1 MVLDFKVRFI
11 INRVDGIFKIE
22 LTDQTVYSLAGVV
35 KGFYRITYPDGVF
48 VENTDQNNPDFDLDN
63 PVALLNLRLVNVRP
77 IKGSYT
83 IVQKIYVDNTLFTE
97 EKQFTYSFDEPQLIL
112 IDNSNTGTPQVSFR
126 DTTDTSVDDYTID
139 SLFRDITSDFPE
151 GIALPPLSTS
161 EEMLLMGDSGSYYEG
176 IYNPTLTWQIDY
188 LGTGHGVYLEYSKE
202 FQFDIR
208 RVLQFNELVQLLN
221 LLKERL
227 DSASGQERSK
237 LEQMYQQLVSLY
249 SHVIAKT
256 RASESDVRGLIDEM
270 QRIAYMACC
279 YCVKPED
286 YEYSTNPLEP
296 FEDKIFEF
304 VRRQVFEYD
313 GNNTFEL
320 SLTPLKIFQV
330 FRNGKLMVLEDVE
343 YEIDGR
349 NVTILEPM
357 VIGDEIVIFYTLQEN
372 TYILNLEDYAERAE
386 AAALASEQ
394 SAVNSLAS
402 EQNASQSAS
411 DADLSAQAAAQS
423 AIDADQEADLARR
436 WASEDEDVV
445 VANGEFSSKH
455 YSLKSAQSASDSQD
469 SADDSANSAAAALQS
484 EQNAALSE
492 AAALLS
498 EQNALASEQAAQGFA
513 QDASDTL
520 DLIAPAVS
528 QGIDDINDAKDAALI
543 DITSAESSVLGN
555 ITQAESDAL
564 SDISDAKDQAVQ
576 DVADATQDA
585 VDAANTSTQ
594 QAILS
599 AAARDDAEAAKLAAE
614 GFADAAEGFKD
625 DAESASVLSTD
636 QAILSAAARDA
647 AEGYKNTANAE
658 RLLAEDARDASEGF
672 RDEAE
677 GFKDESEDAK
687 DEAELFANI
696 ATQAIGALS
705 STGTLMQFN
714 RDRIYGFPTAESG
727 NITVDN
733 TTATQGVVVLM
744 RHNDVAEPSYP
755 ANFTR
760 VAGNYVD
767 ATDNLL
773 NVICVYVD
781 TANTANNIYYL
792 NIINL

>member
-1 MVLDFKVRFI
+1 MSSAKYSKFI
-11 INRVDGIFKIE
+11 
-22 LTDQTVYSLAGVV
+22 TDVSADIAKRGL
-35 KGFYRITYPDGVF
+35 RIT
-48 VENTDQNNPDFDLDN
+48 E
-63 PVALLNLRLVNVRP
+63 RLES
-77 IKGSYT
+77 G
-83 IVQKIYVDNTLFTE
+83 D
-97 EKQFTYSFDEPQLIL
+97 SFDEIIPEMYVLRDLIMEYETL
-112 IDNSNTGTPQVSFR
+112 YFQQYTL
-126 DTTDTSVDDYTID
+126 VDPNGETVTYHDVPCLSGNKFDQNIERIYRQYCI
-139 SLFRDITSDFPE
+139 SDFPGTLFPIDPITVTLDCGC
-151 GIALPPLSTS
+151 GIPP
-161 EEMLLMGDSGSYYEG
+161 GG
-176 IYNPTLTWQIDY
+176 NPGDY
-188 LGTGHGVYLEYSKE
+188 LTRTPDGSLVWKPLPDCNLVRQEFVYTGGLQEFLLPYVSKSVS
-202 FQFDIR
+202 QLYVNG
-208 RVLQFNELVQLLN
+208 VLQ
-221 LLKERL
+221 K
-227 DSASGQERSK
+227 
-237 LEQMYQQLVSLY
+237 
-249 SHVIAKT
+249 
-256 RASESDVRGLIDEM
+256 RASYDFTSNTVTIVAPNVLSSGDRVIIFASACEL
-270 QRIAYMACC
+270 RIAEPGNTY
-279 YCVKPED
+279 YKEHFVWNGDPIVLEFVPTQKHQVFINGQFIDDQD
-286 YEYSTNPLEP
+286 YTFTGTLVTFSTNVNLV
-296 FEDKIFEF
+296 D
-304 VRRQVFEYD
+304 
-313 GNNTFEL
+313 
-320 SLTPLKIFQV
+320 
-330 FRNGKLMVLEDVE
+330 
-343 YEIDGR
+343 
-349 NVTILEPM
+349 
-357 VIGDEIVIFYTLQEN
+357 GDEITIFYPIFRSTINEEIGDAIVIIQNLRDETQEFRD
-372 TYILNLEDYAERAE
+372 EAEVFSNNASIDADRAE
-386 AAALASEQ
+386 DAADAAALSE
-394 SAVNSLAS
+394 SNALSS
-402 EQNASQSAS
+402 EQNAELFSQNAQGF
-411 DADLSAQAAAQS
+411 ADNAANS
-423 AIDADQEADLARR
+423 SDLAEK

-755 ANFTR
+755 ANFVT